1 MGGFQYIKKSKLR
14 GGLLGKID
22 APLNKM
28 LQNVEWGEYRLG
40 DLFDVDSWVYGK
52 NKKYFTEL
60 KYSTSKSISVVSG
73 ITENNGINYYTEDKL
88 SEDEIFESELTITTR
103 GEYSGTVFYHPE
115 KFVLANNILV
125 MIIPNWSKN
134 HKIFIGSIINSLS
147 YGGYSGYPRKE
158 TLANDLILLP
168 TRKGEIDFEFMDKF
182 ISELEAQRISELEAY
197 LLVTNLKDYS
207 LTEEEKHALKEFE
220 NIVWENY
227 YYKDIFN
234 HIVQGRRLTKEDQ
247 LPGNIPFV
255 MSGTTNTGVVNYISN
270 PVASF
275 PGNSITVD
283 IFGNAFYRN
292 YYFGA
297 GDDTGVYWNDRIVYS
312 KETMLFFT
320 TSMSKSLLGKYSYG
334 KKLRSSQSLNF
345 KMQLPSC
352 NKQPNYS
359 IMETIISAIQKLVIK
374 DVVEYVDRKIETTK
388 EVCK

>member
-1 MGGFQYIKKSKLR
+1 
-14 GGLLGKID
+14 
-22 APLNKM
+22 M

-40 DLFDVDSWVYGK
+40 DLFDSYNGDFDI
-52 NKKYFTEL
+52 KKEHINDKGEY
-60 KYSTSKSISVVSG
+60 V
-73 ITENNGINYYTEDKL
+73 ITAGLTNNGIAGKTDIKAK
-88 SEDEIFESELTITTR
+88 IFDAKTITIDMFGYAFYRKFRYKIVTHAR
-103 GEYSGTVFYHPE
+103 VFSLYP
-115 KFVLANNILV
+115 K
-125 MIIPNWSKN
+125 M
-134 HKIFIGSIINSLS
+134 KITDFQGLFMGSAFHFLNKEF
-147 YGGYSGYPRKE
+147 GYENMCSWTKIE
-158 TLANDLILLP
+158 NKKILLP
-168 TRKGEIDFEFMDKF
+168 SINGKIDFEFMEKF
-182 ISELEAQRISELEAY
+182 IAELEAQRIAELEAY
-197 LLVTNLKDYS
+197 LLVTNLKDYT
-207 LTEEEKHALKEFE
+207 LTEEEKQTLKDFE
-220 NIVWENY
+220 SIVWENY